1 MNILFI
7 TPYVPNLIRVRPYNF
22 LRTLSNRGHK
32 VSLLTL
38 YTSEAERKD
47 AQRLSEDYHAVCAL
61 PLTPWRSYWN
71 CLLALSSDDP
81 LQTGYCWQPDL
92 ANEISNLLANGHND
106 QEPFDV
112 IHVEHLRGVRYALFA
127 QQLALKSGKFVPP
140 VIWDSVDSISLL
152 FREAAQKSRN
162 QMGKIMTKFELKR
175 TEKYEAWLASQL
187 KHIVLTSPRDKEYY
201 LSLLQPED
209 SNGMDSSITVVP
221 NGVDLEYFKPDPSI
235 TREPAS
241 LVVSGKMS
249 YHANI
254 AMVIHL
260 VKDIMPKV
268 WNQRPETRLVIVGK
282 DPSKEIRVLAKNPQV
297 TVTGTVDD
305 IRPYLQRAT
314 VAVSPT
320 TYGAGIQNKV
330 LEAMACATPTVASP
344 IAVSALDTEEGQD
357 LLVAD
362 NPTDFANTILEL
374 IQNPTWSADIGANG
388 RHFVE
393 TNHDWN
399 KLTTRL
405 ERIYQ
410 RATDRNIERR

>member
-1 MNILFI
+1 MS
-7 TPYVPNLIRVRPYNF
+7 V
-22 LRTLSNRGHK
+22 
-32 VSLLTL
+32 LTL
-38 YTSEAERKD
+38 YTSAAERED
-47 AQRLSEDYHAVCAL
+47 AQRLSEDSHAVYAL
-61 PLTPWRSYWN
+61 PLTRWRSYWN
-71 CLLALSSDDP
+71 CLLALSSDYP

-92 ANEISNLLANGHND
+92 ANEISNLLANGHHD

-127 QQLALKSGKFVPP
+127 QQQAVQSGKFVPP
-140 VIWDSVDSISLL
+140 VVWDSVDSISLL
-152 FREAAQKSRN
+152 FREAAQKSQN

>member
-1 MNILFI
+1 
-7 TPYVPNLIRVRPYNF
+7 
-22 LRTLSNRGHK
+22 
-32 VSLLTL
+32 VSVLTL
-38 YTSEAERKD
+38 YTSAAERED
-47 AQRLSEDYHAVCAL
+47 AQRLSEDSHAVYAL
-61 PLTPWRSYWN
+61 PLTRWRSYWN
-71 CLLALSSDDP
+71 CLLALSSDYP

-92 ANEISNLLANGHND
+92 ANEISNLLANGHHD

>member
-1 MNILFI
+1 MS
-7 TPYVPNLIRVRPYNF
+7 V
-22 LRTLSNRGHK
+22 
-32 VSLLTL
+32 LTL
-38 YTSEAERKD
+38 YTSAAERED
-47 AQRLSEDYHAVCAL
+47 AQRLSEDSHAVYAL
-61 PLTPWRSYWN
+61 PLTRWRSYWN
-71 CLLALSSDDP
+71 CLLALSSDYP

-92 ANEISNLLANGHND
+92 ANEISNLLANGHHD

>member
-32 VSLLTL
+32 VSVLTL
-38 YTSEAERKD
+38 YTSAAERED
-47 AQRLSEDYHAVCAL
+47 AQRLSEDSHAVYAL
-61 PLTPWRSYWN
+61 PLTRWRSYWN
-71 CLLALSSDDP
+71 CLLALSSDYP

-92 ANEISNLLANGHND
+92 ANEISNLLANGHHD

-127 QQLALKSGKFVPP
+127 QQQAVQSGKFVPP
-140 VIWDSVDSISLL
+140 VVWDSVDSISLL
-152 FREAAQKSRN
+152 FREAAQKSQN

>member
-1 MNILFI
+1 
-7 TPYVPNLIRVRPYNF
+7 
-22 LRTLSNRGHK
+22 
-32 VSLLTL
+32 
-38 YTSEAERKD
+38 
-47 AQRLSEDYHAVCAL
+47 
-61 PLTPWRSYWN
+61 
-71 CLLALSSDDP
+71 

-92 ANEISNLLANGHND
+92 ANEISNLLANGHHD